1 LFKPIK
7 YALNLPFFNK
17 ITTFALLIS
26 VGMKWKRE
34 FEIAFVGLKQ
44 GEHHFN
50 FKIKDSFFDN
60 FANPGFEKSDI
71 EVKMVLDKKPSTF
84 LLHFDIH
91 GKATTPCDRCG
102 YDFEMTIWD
111 EFDHVV
117 KLVDDSDVNLKNE
130 EDPEVSYVSKS
141 DSLLD
146 VSKLVYEYVV
156 FSLPIQ
162 KTHGTDDESGE
173 SKCNQEVLKRLE
185 TQAPHT
191 TNTMWDALKKKIK
204 NENN

>member
-1 LFKPIK
+1 M
-7 YALNLPFFNK
+7 N
-17 ITTFALLIS
+17 
-26 VGMKWKRE
+26 WKRE

-50 FKIKDSFFDN
+50 YSIEDSFFDN

-71 EVKMVLDKKPSTF
+71 EVKMRLDKKPSTF
-84 LLHFDIH
+84 LLHFNIH
-91 GKATTPCDRCG
+91 GEAVTQCDRCG
-102 YDFEMTIWD
+102 DDFKMTIWD

-117 KLVDDSDVNLKNE
+117 KIVVDSDVNLRNE
-130 EDPEVSYVSKS
+130 EDPEVSYISNT

-146 VSKLVYEYVV
+146 VSKLIYEFIV

-162 KTHGTDDESGE
+162 KTHGTNEQGE
-173 SKCNQEVLKRLE
+173 SNCNQEVINRLSK
-185 TQAPHT
+185 QAPHT
-191 TNTMWDALKKKIK
+191 TNKMWDALKKKIK